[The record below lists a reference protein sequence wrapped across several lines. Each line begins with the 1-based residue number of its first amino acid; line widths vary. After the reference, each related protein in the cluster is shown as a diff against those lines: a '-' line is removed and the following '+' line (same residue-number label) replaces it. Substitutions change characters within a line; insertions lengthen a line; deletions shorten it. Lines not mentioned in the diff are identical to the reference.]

1 MWTSAT
7 ECCLQAGHLTH
18 ALPVPRTS
26 ISVAIVPEARVWNLY
41 FSFSRLWARRSEEGA
56 QPGLSSGVELG
67 SLGGLPLP
75 LCGPSQTSLSV
86 PSLLHPEPFLG
97 IVVPLALLSWN
108 VLHSAT
114 SFPASLPFFV
124 PRDCVGFSMDHIGCQ
139 DGIRYASLVLGE
151 GL

>member
-1 MWTSAT
+1 MKK
-7 ECCLQAGHLTH
+7 E
-18 ALPVPRTS
+18 
-26 ISVAIVPEARVWNLY
+26 
-41 FSFSRLWARRSEEGA
+41 
-56 QPGLSSGVELG
+56 
-67 SLGGLPLP
+67 
-75 LCGPSQTSLSV
+75 PSQASLSEWSWGVWEVCLYLYVDQTFLSV

-97 IVVPLALLSWN
+97 VVVPLALLSWN

-124 PRDCVGFSMDHIGCQ
+124 PRECVGFSMDHIGCQ